1 MHQAVHLDRKPAA
14 ALAWSAAKPLADN
27 TPSVRRRIA
36 LHGDSEVSGRSIL
49 GAVACAVSLSAI
61 LLGGLSAAAA
71 DFYAG
76 KTVTIIVSG
85 GGAYETYGR
94 LFAQYLP
101 KYIPGHPTMI
111 VQSMPGGGG
120 IRAATFLYKIAPRD
134 GTYIGGVHGA
144 VLTAPFLAPSVTEF
158 DVTRFSWL
166 GNATRDTF
174 VGYVW
179 HTSPTQSIEDARTR
193 QLVVGGTSVG
203 GNGIDTAILLKEIFG
218 FKLKIVSGYKNSNET
233 KIALERGEIEATL
246 ANAYSSLSQTDW
258 LSKKLV
264 RIIIQHGF
272 RKHRALP
279 DVPLSRDLARN
290 QTERQMVD
298 LLNVRDEITR
308 PYVAPPGVP
317 ADRVTVLRRAFEQAL
332 HDPALL
338 TDVQHQQL
346 EIEDP
351 SNGEELTG
359 IVERI
364 AKTPPS
370 VVQALV
376 TMFNNYKDGR

>member
-1 MHQAVHLDRKPAA
+1 MEGSEVSSRSIFGAAVCAVAIPAILFGGLPAA
-14 ALAWSAAKPLADN
+14 AQ
-27 TPSVRRRIA
+27 
-36 LHGDSEVSGRSIL
+36 
-49 GAVACAVSLSAI
+49 
-61 LLGGLSAAAA
+61 
-71 DFYAG
+71 DFYSG
-76 KTVTIIVSG
+76 KTVTVIVSG
-85 GGAYETYGR
+85 GGTYETYGR
-94 LFAQYLP
+94 LFARHLP
-101 KYIPGHPTMI
+101 KYIPGRPTMI

-120 IRAATFLYKIAPRD
+120 IRAANFLYKIAPRD

-144 VLTAPFLAPSVTEF
+144 VLTAPFLSPSPVEF

-174 VGYVW
+174 IGYVW
-179 HTSPTQSIEDARTR
+179 HTSPVQSIEEVRTR

-203 GNGIDTAILLKEIFG
+203 GNGIDTAILLKEKFG
-218 FKLKIVSGYKNSNET
+218 FKLKIVSGYKTSNET

-246 ANAYSSLSQTDW
+246 ANAYSSLGQTDW

-279 DVPLSRDLARN
+279 DVPLSRDLARDE
-290 QTERQMVD
+290 TERQMVD

-317 ADRVTVLRRAFEQAL
+317 ADRVAILRRAFEQTV
-332 HDPALL
+332 HDPAFLA
-338 TDVQHQQL
+338 DVNRQQL

-351 SNGEELTG
+351 SNGEELMA
-359 IVERI
+359 IVEKM
-364 AKTPPS
+364 AKTPPA
-370 VVQALV
+370 VVQTLMA
-376 TMFNNYKDGR
+376 MFNNYKDGR